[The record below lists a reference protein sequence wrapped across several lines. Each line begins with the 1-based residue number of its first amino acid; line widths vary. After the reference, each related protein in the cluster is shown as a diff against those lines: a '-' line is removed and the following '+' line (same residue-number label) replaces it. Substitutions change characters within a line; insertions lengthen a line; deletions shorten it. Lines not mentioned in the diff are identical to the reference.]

1 MNCRQARQLFSPWLD
16 GELTGEEAGALR
28 AHLAACRSCAAELAR
43 LREITAALRDLR
55 VPVAPPEGFAAR
67 VTERLRKPGLEPAAG
82 AAGGAGRA
90 AEGAGRPA
98 VAAAAGKVVP
108 LAGRK
113 LSAPGSGGFGPEAA
127 GGGFWFA
134 GWRQALRAGWK
145 KGVAVAATLVLL
157 FGGSVTLAAR
167 YFGWP
172 GIFNAPVVVGQ
183 APSPDAGAGAGVK
196 IDQGGR
202 QDAQG
207 SRGQVEPG
215 NAGATV
221 SPRSGDQGKQ
231 PVSEPVSRPGEG
243 DQGRLLAA
251 GNSPG
256 TPGRPPEKPAG
267 EVGAAGGPQAQG
279 QVTAGAGT
287 GAEPKVFLNQPR
299 AVESVLIKV
308 RVNDLAA
315 AASRLAAGAQARGI
329 TCQPVNNDEKIKI
342 YRLPVPKAQ
351 DEQFT
356 AYVAG
361 LGQVFHQSRDI
372 RDISNTFAEK
382 LDYYQKLIE
391 ERKTAS
397 GTQAKKLDEDIQKVK
412 EELETMDREAREQV
426 ILIVWLEQ

>member
-1 MNCRQARQLFSPWLD
+1 MNCQQARQLFSPWLD

-43 LREITAALRDLR
+43 LREITAALRNLR
-55 VPVAPPEGFAAR
+55 VPVAPPDGFAAR

-82 AAGGAGRA
+82 EAGRA
-90 AEGAGRPA
+90 AEGTGRPA

-108 LAGRK
+108 PAGRK
-113 LSAPGSGGFGPEAA
+113 LFAPGSGGFGPAAA

-145 KGVAVAATLVLL
+145 KGAAVAATLVLL

-172 GIFNAPVVVGQ
+172 GLFNAPVVVGQ
-183 APSPDAGAGAGVK
+183 VPSPDAGAGTGVT
-196 IDQGGR
+196 IDQGGH

-207 SRGQVEPG
+207 SQGQVEPG
-215 NAGATV
+215 DAGTTV
-221 SPRSGDQGKQ
+221 SPQNGDQGKQ

-243 DQGRLLAA
+243 EQGRLLAA

-256 TPGRPPEKPAG
+256 TPGRQPEKPAG
-267 EVGAAGGPQAQG
+267 EVGAGGGPQAQG
-279 QVTAGAGT
+279 QVTAGAG
-287 GAEPKVFLNQPR
+287 GEPKVFLNQPR

-308 RVNDLAA
+308 RVDDLDEAA
-315 AASRLAAGAQARGI
+315 GRLAAGARARGI
-329 TCQPVNNDEKIKI
+329 ACQPVNNDEKIKI

-361 LGQVFHQSRDI
+361 LGRVFHQSRDI
-372 RDISNTFAEK
+372 RDISNAFAEK

-391 ERKTAS
+391 ERKAAS
-397 GTQAKKLDEDIQKVK
+397 GTQAKKLDADIQKVK